1 MKNKTKIGLMALLAG
16 LTASEVLAGNLTSYA
31 TGDVLICFRNGG
43 GNDLVVDAGP
53 ISSFTGLAANQR
65 YNITTY
71 TGAQLRFVSTNS
83 VSWSAFTWLGDNTLY
98 LTRPRTSLD
107 AQTAPWVDQSS
118 GSQHGVALRMAT
130 IPPGMVDEAAFNGAN
145 TATAVI
151 EEDISGGNPNY
162 LTGQSYRDALFGA
175 FGANFNGTFQGNPEN
190 TTTNKFT
197 TQGKVVRSDFYQLTP
212 TSGYGLA
219 NLLGYF
225 ELNTNGLMTY
235 VAYPSSTPVF
245 TDLSRAGNVTT
256 ISYTTGL
263 YGTYTLRGTNSDGL
277 NTARTNWPAIAVLS
291 SGDTAVHTKTD
302 TTSADNKFYTITA
315 Q

>member
-53 ISSFTGLAANQR
+53 IATFTGLAANQR

-145 TATAVI
+145 TATAEI
-151 EEDISGGNPNY
+151 EEDISSGNPNY
-162 LTGQSYRDALFGA
+162 LTGQSYRDRLFGA
-175 FGANFNGTFQGNPEN
+175 FGANFNGTFQGN
-190 TTTNKFT
+190 
-197 TQGKVVRSDFYQLTP
+197 
-212 TSGYGLA
+212 
-219 NLLGYF
+219 
-225 ELNTNGLMTY
+225 
-235 VAYPSSTPVF
+235 
-245 TDLSRAGNVTT
+245 
-256 ISYTTGL
+256 
-263 YGTYTLRGTNSDGL
+263 
-277 NTARTNWPAIAVLS
+277 
-291 SGDTAVHTKTD
+291 
-302 TTSADNKFYTITA
+302 
-315 Q
+315 